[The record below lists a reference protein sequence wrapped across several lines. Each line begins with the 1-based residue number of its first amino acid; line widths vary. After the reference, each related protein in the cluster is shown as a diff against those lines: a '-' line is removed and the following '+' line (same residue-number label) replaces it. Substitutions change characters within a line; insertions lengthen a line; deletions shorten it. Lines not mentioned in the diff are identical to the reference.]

1 MARVYGRV
9 FPFPGVT
16 LKMVFYNLRAD
27 SDDQSDNNTCFDDY
41 YDNAFDDNI
50 VNNDKTVPV
59 VRVRVESNHIVVAVN
74 GQVRLP
80 LANNAHDTVDDKC

>member
-1 MARVYGRV
+1 MIK
-9 FPFPGVT
+9 VT
-16 LKMVFYNLRAD
+16 TIPIIMPMHLMTIMTK
-27 SDDQSDNNTCFDDY
+27 
-41 YDNAFDDNI
+41 
-50 VNNDKTVPV
+50 PV